1 MNQLQR
7 ILTAACAVL
16 LALLFASADLL
27 AQAPSAPLQYD
38 SLPNFHQV
46 NQTLFRSA
54 QPKQAAFGVLARLG
68 VKSIVNLRDDD
79 AAADHEASLA
89 GAAGLKYFNVPI
101 GRTGRPHDEQIE
113 KVLSLINDPANQP
126 VLVHCRL
133 GADRTGTV
141 IALYRIT
148 HDGWT
153 SEHATDEA
161 EDLGMHFW
169 ESGMKNYIRDY
180 YKRYQAHVR

>member
-1 MNQLQR
+1 MNQRSR
-7 ILTAACAVL
+7 ILKAVGAVA
-16 LALLFASADLL
+16 LALGFASAVLL
-27 AQAPSAPLQYD
+27 AQAPSAPAHYD

-46 NQTLFRSA
+46 NHNLYRSA
-54 QPKQAAFGVLARLG
+54 QPKAPGFGILARLG
-68 VKSIVNLRDDD
+68 VKSIVNLREDD
-79 AAADHEASLA
+79 AAAEYEASLA
-89 GAAGLKYFNVPI
+89 GAAGLKYFNVPL
-101 GRTGRPHDEQIE
+101 GRTGRPQDEQVE
-113 KVLSLINDPANQP
+113 KILSLVNDPANQP

-153 SEHATDEA
+153 SKRATDEA
-161 EDLGMHFW
+161 EDFGMHFW

-180 YKRYQAHVR
+180 YKRYQAKLP

>member
-1 MNQLQR
+1 MNQHQR
-7 ILTAACAVL
+7 LLKAACVVA
-16 LALLFASADLL
+16 LALGFANAILL
-27 AQAPSAPLQYD
+27 AQAPSASTYHE

-46 NQTLFRSA
+46 DHNLYRSA
-54 QPKQAAFGVLARLG
+54 QPKAAGFSLLARLG
-68 VKSIVNLRDDD
+68 VKSIVNLREDD
-79 AAADHEASLA
+79 AAARHEASLA
-89 GAAGLKYFNVPI
+89 GAAGLKYFNLPLD
-101 GRTGRPHDEQIE
+101 RTGRPRDEQVE
-113 KVLSLINDPANQP
+113 KILSLINDPANQP

-153 SEHATDEA
+153 SKRATDEA
-161 EDLGMHFW
+161 EHFGMHFW

-180 YKRYQAHVR
+180 YKRYQAKVR